1 MSIISTQ
8 SKSWL
13 NDDVPLGGVGPGVL
27 EDITVQTDSS
37 NNYAYFFGGRIGIDM
52 SYTLDNTLEVLD
64 LTNNK
69 WIETINE
76 HEIGA
81 SVKPRYFASSA
92 IINDT
97 FITVFGNIF

>member
-8 SKSWL
+8 LKAWL

-27 EDITVQTDSS
+27 EDITVQTGG
-37 NNYAYFFGGRIGIDM
+37 NNIYAYFFGGRVGID
-52 SYTLDNTLEVLD
+52 TFDNTLKVLD
-64 LTNNK
+64 LKNNK
-69 WIETINE
+69 WLKTINE
-76 HEIGA
+76 YEIGA